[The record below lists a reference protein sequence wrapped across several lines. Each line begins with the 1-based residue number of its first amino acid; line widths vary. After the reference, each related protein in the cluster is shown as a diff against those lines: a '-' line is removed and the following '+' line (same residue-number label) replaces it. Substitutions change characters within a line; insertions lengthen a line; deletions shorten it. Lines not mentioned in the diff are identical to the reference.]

1 VSPLVGPLCAVAG
14 RVFPGARLFSAWEAG
29 HSLGSAA
36 ASLWPKKGF
45 LSQAARA
52 GALLDYRFLRLVCV
66 IVHLGDFRGGGC
78 NCT

>member
-1 VSPLVGPLCAVAG
+1 
-14 RVFPGARLFSAWEAG
+14 LFSAWEAG

-66 IVHLGDFRGGGC
+66 IVHLGDFRGDYRFLRLVCVIVHLGDFRGGGC